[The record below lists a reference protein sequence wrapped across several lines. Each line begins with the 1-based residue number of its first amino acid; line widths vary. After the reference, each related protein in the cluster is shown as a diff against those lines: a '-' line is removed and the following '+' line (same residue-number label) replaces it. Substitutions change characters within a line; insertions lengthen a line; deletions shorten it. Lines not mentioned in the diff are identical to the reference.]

1 MGVGVVL
8 KRLVIKTS
16 LITLASFI
24 GALVITFS
32 ALCLFAPA
40 TLAGFF
46 DDVGSYSASVFFYE
60 KQCDIS
66 GDVKDLEK
74 LFIKVNQK
82 GDYVATERIAKK
94 IIEHKDFES
103 YSIEDK
109 EYYYGYYVLSLA
121 KNGKFTNAIESSS
134 VFVERYSYTEF
145 NPFRVL
151 ITDYVKEDMTEQ
163 KAQLKTAIESTTNVD
178 SLFQIG
184 YKLADLLV
192 LNA

>member
-1 MGVGVVL
+1 M

-60 KQCDIS
+60 KQCDMS
-66 GDVKDLEK
+66 GDIKDLEK
-74 LFIKVNQK
+74 LFVKVNENK
-82 GDYVATERIAKK
+82 DYANIEKFAKK
-94 IIEHKDFES
+94 IIEHKDFKN

-109 EYYYGYYVLSLA
+109 EYYYGYYALSLA
-121 KNGKFTNAIESSS
+121 KNGKFDNAIDSGKA
-134 VFVERYSYTEF
+134 FVEKYTYTEF
-145 NPFRVL
+145 NPLRVL
-151 ITDYVKEDMTEQ
+151 ITDYIKEDMVEE
-163 KAQLKTAIESTTNVD
+163 KEKLRTAIIETNNVEVLQNIFKVTD
-178 SLFQIG
+178 
-184 YKLADLLV
+184 LATLLS
-192 LNA
+192 